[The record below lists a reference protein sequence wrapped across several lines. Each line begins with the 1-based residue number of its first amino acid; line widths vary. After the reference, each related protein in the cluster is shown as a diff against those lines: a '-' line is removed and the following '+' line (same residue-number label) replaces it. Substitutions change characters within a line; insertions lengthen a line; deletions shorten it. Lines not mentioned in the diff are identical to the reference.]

1 MPNVTPANGKL
12 LEQAAQALSDS
23 TVQLLKDGK
32 WNSLDSD
39 ATAFR
44 LAVRLNMDVIT
55 PTEES
60 PNAICKTKDGL
71 LVSSIKCDFTD
82 PFKGVRRAITMTAA
96 KITQEKIKTNGKY
109 NQGSFIRDSIGT
121 PEPKRYFN

>member
-1 MPNVTPANGKL
+1 MPNVTPANSKL

-44 LAVRLNMDVIT
+44 LAVRLNMDVTT
-55 PTEES
+55 PTDEN
-60 PNAICKTKDGL
+60 PVATCTTKDG
-71 LVSSIKCDFTD
+71 VITSSIKCDFTD
-82 PFKGVRRAITMTAA
+82 PFKGVRRVITLNAA

-109 NQGSFIRDSIGT
+109 AQGSFIRDSIGV
-121 PEPKRYFN
+121 PEPKRHYA